1 MKYLTDWINQQ
12 TPLLQKKH
20 YTLLTKIYWILNGIT
35 EFPICDNINCN
46 HKITRNVF
54 NLTAGYTGS
63 INGLI
68 FCSKK
73 CSATDSRVKALREE
87 TCLTNW
93 GYTNVSF
100 SPEIQTIISK
110 VYKYD
115 NRFFSSA
122 QEIAYYIWLT
132 DNNIKFEYQP
142 KTKIIQYFTDD
153 GKKHCYHPDF
163 WIIDTNEI
171 HEIKG
176 SNNFNDV
183 GYPIR
188 NNKYDWHEKYQCMLD
203 NNVVLLLDTSD
214 IIKTALDYCQKKFNK
229 KTWYRDFKYSKQSV
243 V

>member
-1 MKYLTDWINQQ
+1 MFHFHQKYRQLF
-12 TPLLQKKH
+12 LK
-20 YTLLTKIYWILNGIT
+20 
-35 EFPICDNINCN
+35 
-46 HKITRNVF
+46 
-54 NLTAGYTGS
+54 
-63 INGLI
+63 
-68 FCSKK
+68 
-73 CSATDSRVKALREE
+73 
-87 TCLTNW
+87 
-93 GYTNVSF
+93 YTNM
-100 SPEIQTIISK
+100 II
-110 VYKYD
+110 D
-115 NRFFSSA
+115 FFASA

-153 GKKHCYHPDF
+153 GKKRCYHPDF

-176 SNNFNDV
+176 SNNFNNE

-214 IIKTALDYCQKKFNK
+214 IIKTAFDYCQKKFNK